1 MMLAHTR
8 LLVPN
13 TFPNKREEAI
23 STAREVRPEK
33 KTAMYR

>member
-13 TFPNKREEAI
+13 TLPIRRDAESSAA
-23 STAREVRPEK
+23 SVVMPEM
-33 KTAMYR
+33 KTVK